1 MSATITPMGKR
12 KSANNIDPVDWIRD
26 RIRKGRF
33 VPGQRLIEA
42 DITGETGASR
52 SKVREALQ
60 RLEAEGLVIIEAFR
74 GASVRKTSMEEVRQ
88 IYRAR
93 IALEGISAADFALHG
108 TADQKRQ
115 LESLQVELNRCV
127 AERSPERFGRIN
139 REWHNLIVAGS
150 GNMVVS
156 ELLERLS
163 VPIFRLLFETFYH
176 EDRLR
181 TANADHEIIT
191 RAILDGDAGTAEAA
205 MRQHISDGFVTM
217 SEIDDEFHR

>member
-1 MSATITPMGKR
+1 MS
-12 KSANNIDPVDWIRD
+12 
-26 RIRKGRF
+26 
-33 VPGQRLIEA
+33 
-42 DITGETGASR
+42 
-52 SKVREALQ
+52 
-60 RLEAEGLVIIEAFR
+60 VIV
-74 GASVRKTSMEEVRQ
+74 GTWL
-88 IYRAR
+88 AR
-93 IALEGISAADFALHG
+93 VA
-108 TADQKRQ
+108 KRQ
-115 LESLQVELNRCV
+115 RQHIKFGNKFHDTKK
-127 AERSPERFGRIN
+127 AEIMADTTKALTLKEGDEI
-139 REWHNLIVAGS
+139 EIHVAGARTFEVKRQP
-150 GNMVVS
+150 GAS